1 MRLKEK
7 VTSFWKEEEG
17 LGTLEILLIIA
28 VLVTVAIVFREWII
42 TWVNELFQGTH
53 TDLQDTPIQP
63 ITPDDI

>member
-1 MRLKEK
+1 MRLMQSI
-7 VTSFWKEEEG
+7 TSFWKEEEG

-42 TWVNELFQGTH
+42 TWVNDLFQGTH
-53 TDLQDTPIQP
+53 SDLQNTPTNP